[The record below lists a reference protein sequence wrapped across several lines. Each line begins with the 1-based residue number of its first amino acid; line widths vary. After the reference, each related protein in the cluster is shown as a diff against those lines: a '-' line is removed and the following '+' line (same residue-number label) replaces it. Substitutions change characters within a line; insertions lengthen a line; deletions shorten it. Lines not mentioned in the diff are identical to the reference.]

1 MCRMKEKW
9 NELTV
14 RQKAILIA
22 SAIGGI
28 CFVVFI
34 TQNTENV
41 EVDVLFWK
49 INLSIILLIFVSALL
64 GALLML
70 AYSLSARI
78 KLKKELEAM
87 KQKIQELEI
96 QARID
101 AGK

>member
-1 MCRMKEKW
+1 MKEKW
-9 NELTV
+9 NELTI
-14 RQKAILIA
+14 RQKSILIA

-28 CFVVFI
+28 CLVVFV

-41 EVDVLFWK
+41 VVDILFWE

-78 KLKKELEAM
+78 KLKKEIEAL
-87 KQKIQELEI
+87 KSQVQELEI
-96 QARID
+96 QVRIQS
-101 AGK
+101 GT

>member
-1 MCRMKEKW
+1 MKEIW
-9 NELTV
+9 NELST
-14 RQKAILIA
+14 RQKAILVA
-22 SAIGGI
+22 SGIGLI
-28 CFVVFI
+28 CLVVFI

-41 EVDVLFWK
+41 EVDILFWT

-70 AYSLSARI
+70 AYSISARI

-87 KQKIQELEI
+87 KQKIQEMEI
-96 QARID
+96 EARIH